1 MHFFR
6 IYLNDNINNY
16 SNVNINNIHANNI
29 NGNINSQQLHN
40 NTSFY

>member
-1 MHFFR
+1 MQFFR

-16 SNVNINNIHANNI
+16 SNGNINNINHNNI
-29 NGNINSQQLHN
+29 NGNINSQKLHN